1 MAARITREQAA
12 RWQVIVPWQRG
23 DVISEVIAA
32 ELTTTGTDITIELI
46 GNKNPITFPLER
58 AKLLSDAL
66 REAVE
71 SVEKSIAVA
80 PA

>member
-23 DVISEVIAA
+23 DAISDVVAV
-32 ELTTTGTDITIELI
+32 ELTTAGSEITISLI
-46 GNKNPITFPLER
+46 GSKAPITFPLER
-58 AKLLSDAL
+58 AKLFSDAL

-71 SVEKSIAVA
+71 SVEKSLTATS
-80 PA
+80 